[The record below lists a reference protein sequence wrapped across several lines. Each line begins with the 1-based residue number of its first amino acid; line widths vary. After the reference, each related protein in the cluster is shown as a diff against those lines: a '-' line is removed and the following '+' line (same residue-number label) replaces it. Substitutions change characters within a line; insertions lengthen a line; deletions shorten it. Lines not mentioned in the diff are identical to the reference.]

1 MLEQLQ
7 IISKEAT
14 SEISKANSLDELNNL
29 RVSYLG
35 KKGRLT
41 LEASKMKDLSK
52 EERPMAGKN
61 LNETRTSITKSLDE
75 KINAVRINN
84 IAVKPLKI

>member
-7 IISKEAT
+7 IILSEAIA
-14 SEISKANSLDELNNL
+14 EISKATSLEDLDNL

-41 LEASKMKDLSK
+41 LAAGKMKDLSK
-52 EERPMAGKN
+52 EERPNAGKK
-61 LNETRTSITKSLDE
+61 LNETRI
-75 KINAVRINN
+75 
-84 IAVKPLKI
+84 